1 MSKKYQSHII
11 AFVGTIIALI
21 LVFLLLWF
29 LHLKYVKP
37 VEDEGIEITLGEV
50 EEGGGVPEISQ
61 KVYTPKVY
69 AKPTAS
75 PAKAKPSAND
85 LMVQEKDESLAV
97 NKPTET
103 LKEPDVDPELILQQ
117 QEREE
122 KARQERERQE
132 QKKREEEAKKA
143 KAVEA
148 AKGLLGSGNSAE
160 GSDGTGKGSGTGS
173 KGDGSDNPI
182 TANPPEVNVR
192 GRTCLKCVK
201 PAGKFTELGKVVL
214 KITVDEQGN
223 VAPAVDAGTTIS
235 DQKVLQAAKVAA
247 MNSKF
252 SPGEIAIG
260 TITYIFK

>member
-1 MSKKYQSHII
+1 M
-11 AFVGTIIALI
+11 I

-29 LHLKYVKP
+29 LHLKYVAP
-37 VEDEGIEITLGEV
+37 LEEEGIEITFGEI
-50 EEGGGVPEISQ
+50 EEGGGVPEIS
-61 KVYTPKVY
+61 KTDYTPKVHV
-69 AKPTAS
+69 TQ
-75 PAKAKPSAND
+75 PAPPVRSKPSPND

-103 LKEPDVDPELILQQ
+103 PEPDVDPELIRQQ

-132 QKKREEEAKKA
+132 QKKREEEAKRA
-143 KAVEA
+143 KAADA
-148 AKGLLGSGNSAE
+148 AKGLLGGGNSTDGADGDGKSS
-160 GSDGTGKGSGTGS
+160 GSDS
-173 KGDGSDNPI
+173 KGDKSGENPI
-182 TANPPEVNVR
+182 IANPPGVNVNVR

-201 PAGKFTELGKVVL
+201 PAGKFTIEGKVVMR
-214 KITVDEQGN
+214 ITVDEQGN
-223 VAPAVDAGTTIS
+223 VVAGVDAGTTIS

-252 SPGEIAIG
+252 SPGEIANG